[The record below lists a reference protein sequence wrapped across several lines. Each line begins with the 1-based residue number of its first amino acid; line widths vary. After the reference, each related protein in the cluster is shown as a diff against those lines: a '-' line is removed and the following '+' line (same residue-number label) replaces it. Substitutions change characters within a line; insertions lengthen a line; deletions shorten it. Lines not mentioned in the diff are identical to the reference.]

1 MEEIKVGTLIRDM
14 GKLGIITRVIQSGS
28 LNTENPIIKWRLN
41 YEIYYS
47 DGTIS
52 IIGGETLRR
61 LVKKGE
67 VEIL

>member
-1 MEEIKVGTLIRDM
+1 MEKIKVGTLIRDM
-14 GKLGIITRVIQSGS
+14 GKLGIITRVIQSGN
-28 LNTENPIIKWRLN
+28 LNIDNPIIKWRLN

-52 IIGGETLRR
+52 IIGGETLMR
-61 LVKKGE
+61 LMEKGE

>member
-14 GKLGIITRVIQSGS
+14 GKLGIITRVIQSGN

>member
-1 MEEIKVGTLIRDM
+1 M
-14 GKLGIITRVIQSGS
+14 GKLGIITRVIQSGN
-28 LNTENPIIKWRLN
+28 LNTEHPIIKWRLN

-52 IIGGETLRR
+52 IIGGETLKR
-61 LVKKGE
+61 LVRKGE

>member
-14 GKLGIITRVIQSGS
+14 GKLGIITRVIQSGN
-28 LNTENPIIKWRLN
+28 LNIENPIIKWRLN

-52 IIGGETLRR
+52 IIGGETLKR
-61 LVKKGE
+61 LVGKGE

>member
-1 MEEIKVGTLIRDM
+1 MEKIKVGTLIKDM
-14 GKLGIITRVIQSGS
+14 GKLGVITRVIQSGN
-28 LNTENPIIKWRLN
+28 LNIDNPIIKWRLN

-52 IIGGETLRR
+52 IIGGETLKR
-61 LVKKGE
+61 LMEKGE

>member
-1 MEEIKVGTLIRDM
+1 MEKIKVGTLIKDM
-14 GKLGIITRVIQSGS
+14 GKLGVITRVIQSGN
-28 LNTENPIIKWRLN
+28 LNIDNPIIKWRLN

-52 IIGGETLRR
+52 IIGGETLKR
-61 LVKKGE
+61 LVGKGE

>member
-1 MEEIKVGTLIRDM
+1 MEGIKVGTLIRDM
-14 GKLGIITRVIQSGS
+14 GKLGIITRVIQSGN
-28 LNTENPIIKWRLN
+28 LNIDNPIIKWRLN

-52 IIGGETLRR
+52 IIGGETLMR
-61 LVKKGE
+61 LMEKGE